1 MILASIRVG
10 RVKLIYMKMSVQLMI
25 TCLVD
30 TLYPETGEAVL
41 RVLQRAGIAVEFPA
55 GQTCCGQPA
64 FNAGLRQDARAMA
77 MHTIEVFEASVAP
90 VVTPSGS
97 CAAMIRHGYL
107 ELFADDPAWLL
118 RAESLARRTYE
129 LSEFLVD
136 KLGITKCGARW
147 AGKLAYHRSCHL
159 LRELG
164 VDRQPLAL
172 LKEVDQATLVELPG
186 SDECCGFGGVF
197 SVEQPEISSAML
209 QRKLANLEASEADW
223 VVACDAGCITNIN
236 GGLRR
241 AGRRP
246 RAIHL
251 AEILDR
257 VKDG

>member
-1 MILASIRVG
+1 
-10 RVKLIYMKMSVQLMI
+10 MI

-41 RVLQRAGIAVEFPA
+41 RVLRRAGVVVEFPA

-64 FNAGLRQDARAMA
+64 FNAGLRQQARAMA
-77 MHTIEVFEASVAP
+77 MHTIEVFEASMDP

-136 KLGITKCGARW
+136 RLGITDCGARW

-172 LKEVDQATLVELPG
+172 LKAVGQASLVELPG

-209 QRKLANLEASEADW
+209 QRKLANLEASGAEW

-241 AGRRP
+241 AGKP
-246 RAIHL
+246 ARAVHL

>member
-1 MILASIRVG
+1 
-10 RVKLIYMKMSVQLMI
+10 MI
-25 TCLVD
+25 TCLMD

-41 RVLQRAGIAVEFPA
+41 RVLQRAGVDVAFPT

-64 FNAGLRQDARAMA
+64 FNAGLRQEARGMA
-77 MHTIEVFEASVAP
+77 MHTIEVFEVSVDP

-97 CAAMIRHGYL
+97 CAAMIRHGYP
-107 ELFADDPAWLL
+107 ELFADDPAWLR
-118 RAESLARRTYE
+118 RAEILARRTYE

-136 KLGITKCGARW
+136 RLGLTNCGARW
-147 AGKLAYHRSCHL
+147 NGKLAYHRSCHL

-172 LKEVDQATLVELPG
+172 LKAVSQATLVELPG

-209 QRKLANLEASEADW
+209 QRKLANLEACGAEW
-223 VVACDAGCITNIN
+223 LVACDAGCITNIN

-241 AGRRP
+241 AGKRP
-246 RAIHL
+246 RAVHL

-257 VKDG
+257 VEDG